1 MVNIMKTVSS
11 QFLVRMPFLVVY
23 SHLAQVSIVI
33 IVNNAN
39 PTGEASLQHLKLK
52 KSSWPWPPP
61 RTQLVPPRSQFSN
74 CHHLRPED
82 FFEHVHITK

>member
-11 QFLVRMPFLVVY
+11 QFLVRMPLVVVSSY
-23 SHLAQVSIVI
+23 FAQVSIII

-61 RTQLVPPRSQFSN
+61 RTQLVPPRSPFSN